1 MRLKVVILTFASFSR
16 FMKTLLALALLLGP
30 LATNAAPCPNDSDQT
45 RVTGT
50 SQCLL
55 AHHSGPPGAEHLLV
69 WLHGDVSG
77 GGPALAALALS
88 LATLND
94 G

>member
-1 MRLKVVILTFASFSR
+1 
-16 FMKTLLALALLLGP
+16 MKTLLALALLLGS

-55 AHHSGPPGAEHLLV
+55 AHHAGPPGAAHLLV

>member
-1 MRLKVVILTFASFSR
+1 
-16 FMKTLLALALLLGP
+16 MKTLLALALFLGS

-45 RVTGT
+45 RITGT

-55 AHHSGPPGAEHLLV
+55 AHHFDPPGAEHLLV

-77 GGPALAALALS
+77 GGPALAALALP
-88 LATLND
+88 LATPSD